1 MALFGGIVYDMISL
15 FYFFHLVYILP
26 LMPAKDIFPI
36 NDRLLVRSDKEL
48 MLSQKSR
55 AYWFCGL
62 SGSGKST
69 LAIQLEKDLHN
80 AGIFSV
86 VLDGDNLRGGLN
98 QDLGFSDAD
107 RMENIR
113 RVSEVAKILVSNGLV
128 VIVSFISP
136 KKEFRELASKIIG
149 SDSFREIYIQAEF
162 ETCHTRDVKGLY
174 AKAEKNQINDF
185 TGKSSTFEAPL
196 DPWISIDTANETIS
210 KSSQTLFGQIIKD
223 VQI

>member
-1 MALFGGIVYDMISL
+1 MS
-15 FYFFHLVYILP
+15 
-26 LMPAKDIFPI
+26 AKDIYPI

-48 MLSQKSR
+48 MISQKSR

-80 AGIFSV
+80 SGIFSL
-86 VLDGDNLRGGLN
+86 VLDGDNLRDGLN
-98 QDLGFSDAD
+98 QDLGFSDTD

-128 VIVSFISP
+128 VIVSLISP
-136 KKEFRELASKIIG
+136 KKEFRELAREIIG
-149 SDSFREIYIQAEF
+149 SDSFREIYIQANF
-162 ETCHTRDVKGLY
+162 ETCHKRDVKGLY
-174 AKAEKNQINDF
+174 AKAEKNQIKDF
-185 TGKSSTFEAPL
+185 TGKSSAFVAPL
-196 DPWISIDTANETIS
+196 EPWIRIDTANETIS
-210 KSSQTLFGQIIKD
+210 KSSQTLFDKIIKD

>member
-1 MALFGGIVYDMISL
+1 MYDMISL

-80 AGIFSV
+80 SGIFSV

-149 SDSFREIYIQAEF
+149 SDSFREIYTQADF
-162 ETCHTRDVKGLY
+162 ETCHKRDVKGLY
-174 AKAEKNQINDF
+174 AKAEKNQIKDF
-185 TGKSSTFEAPL
+185 TGKSSAFEAPL

-210 KSSQTLFGQIIKD
+210 KSSQTLFDQIIKD

>member
-1 MALFGGIVYDMISL
+1 
-15 FYFFHLVYILP
+15 
-26 LMPAKDIFPI
+26 MPAKDIYPI

-80 AGIFSV
+80 TGIFSV
-86 VLDGDNLRGGLN
+86 VLDGDNLRDGLN

-113 RVSEVAKILVSNGLV
+113 RVSEVAKTLVSNGLV
-128 VIVSFISP
+128 VIVSLISP
-136 KKEFRELASKIIG
+136 KQEFRELAGKIIG
-149 SDSFREIYIQAEF
+149 SDSFREIYIQADF
-162 ETCHTRDVKGLY
+162 ETCQRRDVKGLY
-174 AKAEKNQINDF
+174 AKAEKNQIKDF
-185 TGKSSTFEAPL
+185 TGKSSSFETPL
-196 DPWISIDTANETIS
+196 DPWITIDTANETIS
-210 KSSQTLFGQIIKD
+210 KSSQTLFNQIVKD